1 MDKFVVIT
9 RNSVY
14 TVVSTA
20 TGNYVTGRATF
31 DSRSVLPTD
40 QLLSGKVKVDAEVGG
55 QMVFLD
61 PILGPVTTSTVLMV
75 IAL

>member
-9 RNSVY
+9 LNSVY

-40 QLLSGKVKVDAEVGG
+40 QLLSGKVKVDAEVGKR
-55 QMVFLD
+55 MAFED
-61 PILGPVTTSTVLMV
+61 PMLGLVTTSNVLMV